1 MLAVEMRIKNL
12 EKDKKAME
20 LEMLGWWVI
29 AIVVLVI
36 IVVGIV
42 ILKSKG
48 ISALDYIKNL
58 FRFKG

>member
-1 MLAVEMRIKNL
+1 MKNL
-12 EKDKKAME
+12 KKDKKAME
-20 LEMLGWWVI
+20 LEMLGWWII

-36 IVVGIV
+36 IIVGIV

-48 ISALDYIKNL
+48 ISALDYIKSL